1 MRPSLDIDIN
11 PTDVF
16 TEHTNA
22 NQLNTTEEQ
31 DGHN

>member
-1 MRPSLDIDIN
+1 MWPSLDININ

-16 TEHTNA
+16 TQHTNA
-22 NQLNTTEEQ
+22 NQLNSAKEQ